1 MGVAAAEEVA
11 ALHAEAVKEEASPF
25 NARRQERAAQAEASE
40 PDLKPVLY
48 GFVAVGGKYACRR
61 YRVPPLE
68 KSEIELLAEAINNL
82 VEAYDWSIKDPKV
95 AAWLGLGA
103 AAMAVVMPRLAH
115 LEVKQPEPEPQA
127 DAA

>member
-11 ALHAEAVKEEASPF
+11 ALRVEAVNDDPPPF
-25 NARRQERAAQAEASE
+25 SGGKARAHAAPESSE

-48 GFVAVGGKYACRR
+48 GFVAVGGKYACRH

-82 VEAYDWSIKDPKV
+82 VEAYDWTIKDPKV

-115 LEVKQPEPEPQA
+115 LDVSAPAAEPQA